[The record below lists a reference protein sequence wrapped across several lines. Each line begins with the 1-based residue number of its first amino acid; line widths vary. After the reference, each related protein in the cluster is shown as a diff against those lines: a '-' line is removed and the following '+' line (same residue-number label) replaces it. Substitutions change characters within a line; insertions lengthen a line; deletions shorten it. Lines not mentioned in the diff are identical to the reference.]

1 MAGIKQYS
9 EDHARAQI
17 GAVKDHVDAWAA
29 ATLRRAT
36 LMVVALQGICPG
48 NPTAPLQTLSILV
61 WNTCACIACIWLMN
75 WTVSYNNLFSRSP
88 LCNQPDFEFFMGTVL
103 IVHSAYY

>member
-1 MAGIKQYS
+1 MLGPPQLS
-9 EDHARAQI
+9 DARRSWSSPSKAFALATQPH
-17 GAVKDHVDAWAA
+17 VRVDAKAILNRFRLEVW
-29 ATLRRAT
+29 
-36 LMVVALQGICPG
+36 LQ
-48 NPTAPLQTLSILV
+48 ALQTLSILV